1 MAEKPI
7 LFSGPMVCAILE
19 DRKTQTRRVVK
30 DGQVQCPYGSPGDR
44 PWVRETH
51 RYWWP
56 DWEDPGAHPCRC
68 RYKADDSVV
77 DLPVQWDE
85 GDQFFTPE
93 DAGLDQEPVK
103 WRSPIFMPHW
113 ASRITLEITGIRV
126 ERLQSISDTDALA
139 EGCSAADMRSGDSL
153 ASIYA
158 RLWESI
164 HGAGSW
170 DSNPLVWVVEFCRTQ
185 L

>member
-1 MAEKPI
+1 
-7 LFSGPMVCAILE
+7 
-19 DRKTQTRRVVK
+19 
-30 DGQVQCPYGSPGDR
+30 
-44 PWVRETH
+44 
-51 RYWWP
+51 
-56 DWEDPGAHPCRC
+56 
-68 RYKADDSVV
+68 
-77 DLPVQWDE
+77 
-85 GDQFFTPE
+85 
-93 DAGLDQEPVK
+93 
-103 WRSPIFMPHW
+103 MPHW